1 MSVYVCVRGNM
12 HVSVCMSTCLYVS
25 DCARVCALVCSL
37 TTPCLTTEPL
47 SQFCVGFDELVLP
60 PTNRLESQSP
70 VVLEMA
76 EELRELV
83 RSDEFQICFTETC
96 DDLFGTLVPAIKK
109 FFATAVASLRD
120 GGDAVPL
127 MLLVP
132 PVANEAWTVLNSKDD
147 NPYFEK
153 VMRSASPMRMNQFL
167 MLSIFKPEDFELG
180 SHLPF
185 LSAE

>member
-12 HVSVCMSTCLYVS
+12 HMSVCLSTCLYVS

-83 RSDEFQICFTETC
+83 RRCAC
-96 DDLFGTLVPAIKK
+96 CLLFHFVV
-109 FFATAVASLRD
+109 AVACMCSD
-120 GGDAVPL
+120 STAAVL
-127 MLLVP
+127 C
-132 PVANEAWTVLNSKDD
+132 S
-147 NPYFEK
+147 FEGL
-153 VMRSASPMRMNQFL
+153 A
-167 MLSIFKPEDFELG
+167 
-180 SHLPF
+180 
-185 LSAE
+185 